1 MPYFKFGPNDIFTN
15 TIQTHPRSEF
25 FIYSGSTYYNSTP
38 EVSGANVTN
47 AGMVPTGSVSLYE
60 WNVDRMAGDLI
71 YPFITKGGGLDS
83 YKTTTTGSYQKT
95 EWGAKL
101 TASFNYPLSAS
112 ITRKWYGQDST
123 GDNRFTLK
131 NVNRSVFLDNEGI
144 TDSVVTVS
152 SSFVD
157 ALQNTLNYYTFLSDQ
172 YEYSASSGA
181 WNKATQEL
189 NLITIPSI
197 FYGSSIKKGSV
208 DLKFYVSG
216 TLIGHITDDRLN
228 GELVQTGPAG
238 STGSGSVAGVVLYN
252 EGFVILTGSWDL
264 SDSHTEE
271 YELNT
276 SLKAPKWT
284 YFAVGTTDDATGSA
298 ATGFNIPS
306 SSFAMSFSGSQPT
319 QVITMFAHAG
329 RGELNHSNNPTYL
342 EYKADRSDF
351 NYSTGS
357 IEYHEDPELEIKN
370 IVSSSFS
377 NYSASFAKETYL
389 SKIGLYDEKD
399 NLIGITKMAVPVKK
413 TQDRDLTFKIKLDI

>member
-47 AGMVPTGSVSLYE
+47 AGMIPTGSVSLYE

-95 EWGAKL
+95 AWGSKL

-172 YEYSASSGA
+172 YEYAPSNGA
-181 WNKATQEL
+181 WSKATQEL

-284 YFAVGTTDDATGSA
+284 YFAAGAPDDPTGSA
-298 ATGFNIPS
+298 ATGFDIPS

>member
-47 AGMVPTGSVSLYE
+47 AGMIPTGSVSLYE
-60 WNVDRMAGDLI
+60 WNIDRMAGDLI

-95 EWGAKL
+95 AWGDLL

-157 ALQNTLNYYTFLSDQ
+157 ALQNTLNHYTFLSDQ
-172 YEYSASSGA
+172 YEYSASNGA

-216 TLIGHITDDRLN
+216 TLIGHITDDRRN
-228 GELVQTGPAG
+228 GELVQTAPAG

-271 YELNT
+271 YELNK

-284 YFAVGTTDDATGSA
+284 YFGVGAPDDITGSA
-298 ATGFNIPS
+298 ATGFDIPS

-319 QVITMFAHAG
+319 QVVTMFAHAG

-357 IEYHEDPELEIKN
+357 IEYFEDPELGIKN

>member
-15 TIQTHPRSEF
+15 TIETQPRSEF
-25 FIYSGSTYYNSTP
+25 FIYSGSSYYNSNP
-38 EVSGANVTN
+38 EVTGAYVEN
-47 AGMVPTGSVSLYE
+47 AGMVPTGYVSLYE
-60 WNVDRMAGDLI
+60 LNIDRPTGQLI

-83 YKTTTTGSYQKT
+83 YKTATTGSYQET
-95 EWGAKL
+95 AWGDLL

-131 NVNRSVFLDNEGI
+131 NVNRSVFLDHNNI

-172 YEYSASSGA
+172 YEYAPSNGA
-181 WNKATQEL
+181 WSKATQEL

-216 TLIGHITDDRLN
+216 TLIAQATDDRRN
-228 GELVQTGPAG
+228 GELVQVAPVG

-271 YELNT
+271 YELNE

-284 YFAVGTTDDATGSA
+284 YFGVGAPDDLTGSA
-298 ATGFNIPS
+298 ATGFNVPS

-357 IEYHEDPELEIKN
+357 TEYFEDPELGVKN

-389 SKIGLYDEKD
+389 SKIGLYDEKN